1 MAQASQFAA
10 LPVAAARSILVL
22 LIALLAASLWP
33 AVHMAPP
40 KAETHATGPATTQ
53 ERDAD
58 LDLYEAIIHR
68 VRAGEPYHAAAADEQ
83 RHRGYPL
90 QPFVTMRL
98 PSLALLIANLGH
110 LGAFLLEIG
119 IVIAALQAW
128 RRKLGRE
135 GVVSGHRFVLLA
147 ILALGLIPVFSRHY
161 LTLHEIWAGA
171 LISLSIGLYRP
182 EKWLPSVLVAGCAL
196 AVRELALPFVLL
208 MAAFALGHRRWP
220 ELAGWTC
227 LILAFAVLLA
237 WHFQAVDAVVLPNDP
252 RSPPWMLLGGPSAAL
267 EFFWR
272 TSPLRGIS
280 ALISYPIIILSLFGW
295 AAWKSQTG
303 LLGLLLLLGY
313 MVAFMLTG
321 RPNTFYWGLL
331 MAPLLLIGLS
341 FARTGLQDL
350 INASRAPKLDLRRD

>member
-1 MAQASQFAA
+1 MAKTSRFAG
-10 LPVAAARSILVL
+10 LPMPAARSIL
-22 LIALLAASLWP
+22 ALLVALMVASLWP
-33 AVHMAPP
+33 AAHMAPP
-40 KAETHATGPATTQ
+40 KAEAHATGPATTE

-68 VRAGEPYHAAAADEQ
+68 VRSGELYHAVAADEQ

-119 IVIAALQAW
+119 IVIAALMAW
-128 RRKLGRE
+128 RRKLERE
-135 GVVSGHRFVLLA
+135 GVVSGHRFVPLA
-147 ILALGLIPVFSRHY
+147 ILALGLMPVFSRHY

-196 AVRELALPFVLL
+196 AVRELTLPFVLL
-208 MAAFALGHRRWP
+208 MAAFALWHRRWS
-220 ELAGWTC
+220 ELAGWAC
-227 LILAFAVLLA
+227 LILAFVALLA
-237 WHFQAVDAVVLPNDP
+237 WHFQAVGAVVLPNDP
-252 RSPPWMLLGGPSAAL
+252 RSPPWLLLGGPSAAI
-267 EFFWR
+267 EFFWK

-280 ALISYPIIILSLFGW
+280 ALISYPIIILSVFGW

-303 LLGLLLLLGY
+303 LLGLALLMAY
-313 MVAFMLTG
+313 TSVFMLTG
-321 RPNTFYWGLL
+321 RPNTFYWGFLV
-331 MAPLLLIGLS
+331 APLLLIGL
-341 FARTGLQDL
+341 FFVRTGLQDL
-350 INASRAPKLDLRRD
+350 INASRAPKLDLQRD